1 MVMKNVLIKV
11 RTSMKF
17 FILVSIATFL
27 IVGAVSLLY
36 KPIYSVTLDGKLIG
50 YCAQKSKLQERIDE
64 YVENGNGDNKNVA
77 FVELDSMPKY
87 DLCLLKRGITT
98 NDEEIFEKVAENGTT
113 YYKYYAILDDNEEK
127 LSVAEF
133 STAEEVVQGL
143 KDKNSENANNIQIIE
158 KYDTEFADCVDKD
171 EAIESLYEEKKV
183 EQPVVKV
190 ASSNSSTSKIS
201 SKSSGNAAGFSTSR
215 NMSRTTASLGI
226 NLIKP
231 ITGTITSRF
240 GSVSSIRSG
249 AHTGLDIGA
258 SSGTPVKVA
267 ASGTVIWAGYKGSL
281 GNLVVVQHSNG
292 VQTYYGHCSKIYVSS
307 GQTVSQGQ
315 TISAVGSTG
324 NSTGPHLH
332 FEIRVNGVAYNP
344 QNYVY

>member
-1 MVMKNVLIKV
+1 MKNVLIKV

-50 YCAQKSKLQERIDE
+50 YCAQKSKLQQRIDE

-98 NDEEIFEKVAENGTT
+98 NDDEIFEKVAENGTT

-127 LSVAEF
+127 LSVADF

-143 KDKNSENANNIQIIE
+143 KDKNSENADNIQIIE
-158 KYDTEFADCVDKD
+158 KYDTEFADCVNKD

-190 ASSNSSTSKIS
+190 ASSNRSTSKVS
-201 SKSSGNAAGFSTSR
+201 SKSSGNASGFSTSR

-226 NLIKP
+226 TLIKP

-249 AHTGLDIGA
+249 VHTGLDIGA

>member
-1 MVMKNVLIKV
+1 MKNVLIKV

-183 EQPVVKV
+183 EKPVVKV

-292 VQTYYGHCSKIYVSS
+292 VQTYYVHCSKIYVSS

>member
-1 MVMKNVLIKV
+1 MKNVLIKV

-183 EQPVVKV
+183 EKPVVKV
-190 ASSNSSTSKIS
+190 ASSNNSTSKIS

-267 ASGTVIWAGYKGSL
+267 ASGTVIWTGYKGSL

>member
-1 MVMKNVLIKV
+1 MKNVLIKV

-127 LSVAEF
+127 LSVADF

-143 KDKNSENANNIQIIE
+143 KDKNSENADNIQIIE

-183 EQPVVKV
+183 EKPVVKV

-258 SSGTPVKVA
+258 SSGTAVKVA

>member
-1 MVMKNVLIKV
+1 
-11 RTSMKF
+11 MKF

-258 SSGTPVKVA
+258 PSGTPVKVA
-267 ASGTVIWAGYKGSL
+267 ASGTVVWAGYKGSL

>member
-1 MVMKNVLIKV
+1 MKNVLIKV

-50 YCAQKSKLQERIDE
+50 YCTQKSKLQERIDE

-127 LSVAEF
+127 LSVADF

-143 KDKNSENANNIQIIE
+143 KDKNSENADNIQIIE

-183 EQPVVKV
+183 EKPVVKV